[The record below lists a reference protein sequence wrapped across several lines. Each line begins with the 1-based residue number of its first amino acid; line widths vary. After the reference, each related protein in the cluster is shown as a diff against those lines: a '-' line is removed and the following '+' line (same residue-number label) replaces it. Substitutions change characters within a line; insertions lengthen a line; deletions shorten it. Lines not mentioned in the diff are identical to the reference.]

1 MRLKSFLPVAALA
14 LLAACATSTPRNATP
29 KPDSAATAMR
39 PAGEGYLPDDAYDVL
54 HVMPPAPVRGDARD
68 DADRRIFRETRV
80 FQDSP
85 RWQLAHDDADLR
97 MISLLKDFAC
107 SLDLDILPEQAPKI
121 VRLLEFAMRDTA
133 RGAGIAKDHYQRLR
147 PFRIDDGP
155 TCLPPEPLAR
165 SFDYPSG
172 HATAGWT
179 SGLVLAQVAPTHA
192 TALLARGRAIGE
204 SRIVCGVHN
213 ASSVASAQFAAGAVV
228 AMASATAAY
237 RVDLDAAREEYVRL
251 DRAAKQR
258 PDAAA
263 CRAEAELVALPVLPR
278 H

>member
-1 MRLKSFLPVAALA
+1 MRLNRFLPVAALA

-29 KPDSAATAMR
+29 KPDSTATAMR

-54 HVMPPAPVRGDARD
+54 RVMPPAPVRGDARD

-85 RWQLAHDDADLR
+85 RWKLAHDDADLR

-107 SLDLDILPEQAPKI
+107 SLDLDVLPEQAPKI

-237 RVDLDAAREEYVRL
+237 RVDLDAAREEYARL

>member
-1 MRLKSFLPVAALA
+1 MRLNRFLPVAALA
-14 LLAACATSTPRNATP
+14 LLAACATGTPRNATP
-29 KPDSAATAMR
+29 KPDGTATAMR

-54 HVMPPAPVRGDARD
+54 RVMPPAPVRGDARD

-85 RWQLAHDDADLR
+85 RWKLAHDDADLR

-107 SLDLDILPEQAPKI
+107 SLDLDVLPEQAPKI

-237 RVDLDAAREEYVRL
+237 RVDLDAAREEYARL
-251 DRAAKQR
+251 AQEAKSH